1 MYRDNVQRI
10 LEDLQMK
17 LYLTLWICGAILFL
31 VWMPIFTKSIENSTQ
46 KINQRHAAI
55 CQQYP
60 EYCDQ

>member
-1 MYRDNVQRI
+1 
-10 LEDLQMK
+10 MK

-55 CQQYP
+55 CQEYP